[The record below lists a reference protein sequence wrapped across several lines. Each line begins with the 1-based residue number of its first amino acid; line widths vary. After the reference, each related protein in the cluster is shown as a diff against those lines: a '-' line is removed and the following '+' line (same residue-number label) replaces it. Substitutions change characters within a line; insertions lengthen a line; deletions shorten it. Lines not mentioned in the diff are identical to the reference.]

1 MGKKNG
7 VLAACVLASIAGL
20 GFPGAP
26 VQAEGITFSG
36 SSGGSVTVVT
46 SGGSTVISSDGSGSV
61 TITVPITVTISG
73 GTSTGNNDGTTPASG
88 NTLTV
93 DDGSAIDGAIGGSTV
108 TTVEKAMTDSIKAD
122 TVSGNTLTIS
132 DGTVSNVAAGGL
144 SIAAN
149 VTENEAN
156 LSVTDSGTAS
166 VAVMAG
172 GISGTGNANTNTL
185 SISGGSVSEL
195 AAGGVTD
202 YGGASGNKVTMSGG
216 SVNKLAGGAS
226 VGGVTTLSNTLIDDF
241 SSLGS
246 RLDYKGTAGGSTE
259 NNEVT
264 MSGGSATYVWG
275 AYNWNLTGT
284 AGNADVNGNQ
294 VTISDTAVVN
304 GQVVGGEADAGS
316 ADSNAVIIKGGTIN
330 GGASGSGPQGMSVI
344 GANTNVAGSG
354 GANTNNSVTISGGT
368 FGETAVQYGNRI
380 IGAYS
385 QSNQE
390 DISGNSVTISGGTFG
405 QAAGSVNYV
414 YGAYDLGT
422 GSTLSKNSVTIS
434 GGTLDAKGGYDILIG
449 AYVDVDGT
457 SDTASGNSVSLT
469 GGSIGAS
476 GSADT
481 LQIKGAQ
488 VNGAGTV
495 SGNSVDIN
503 GAAIGSSAAK
513 SIDIDGG
520 IVKTGT
526 VSENK
531 VTIESGTLDTSSSSA
546 LRIFGGLAQSS
557 GAATGNEI
565 NITGGTIG
573 ADSGALYLYGGY
585 TPNGDATGNKIDV
598 SSASLNP
605 NAVFTAAFTGAGT
618 ASGNAVSLTGQTGSY
633 ASAGQA
639 ASGAVSGNTATLDGS
654 TVTLVYGGRI
664 QTAGTS
670 SGNKVT
676 LSNKSA
682 TGAAYGGYSPSGDVN
697 ENTVDVESGSFANNA
712 IGGWTNS
719 GNATENIAIVNNSKI
734 GSDTVTT
741 YVFGGYSASGKASGS
756 KVTITNSTLGTK
768 TEVYGGYGTTGSSD
782 NSLSLTN
789 TDAADSVIAGFTS
802 SGDADGNKL
811 AVTNG
816 TFSSG
821 VTGGQTGTGNAA
833 SNEVNMSG
841 SDITGY
847 IYGGN
852 VTTSGNAST
861 NKVTLTGGSTGSRYI
876 YGGYTKKGAASHN
889 TVSITGTDFTNSY
902 RIYGGYAA
910 GLGTTDS
917 STGSTYNTVSITD
930 GDTAGSVTL
939 DGGTSTEI
947 YGGYAYK
954 TAASNNEVTFNAEN
968 AVIRSIYGGEAAGGG
983 DADGNTVNVN
993 SGTLRALLF
1002 AGHAP
1007 SGTANHN
1014 TLNITGGNIQVNS
1027 TVDSGYGKSAAYN
1040 QLNISGGTFGRTND
1054 GASLNVAA
1062 GEAVTDGGTADN
1074 NTLTITGG
1082 TFGRQDYENANYINL
1097 YGGVSHASAEDNY
1110 ASFATNNKVSISN
1123 AVMNSYGDYVLI
1135 AGGYMY
1141 KIAASGTVLGSDSTD
1156 TVSSEASNNS
1166 VEITSGSINDG
1177 AYESAGGDIN
1187 IMGAYTDAGKVT
1199 SNSVTISGGTIGT
1212 AATGVTQ
1219 IIGGYTSSGAATSN
1233 SVTIS
1238 GGTLGNPNTP
1248 MDEESD
1254 FLAGGFTEAGTA
1266 SDNKLTITGGSLLG
1280 NFALYGGYGTTGSTG
1295 NSVTLASSL
1304 NGSEI
1309 IGGYTSSGTASGNTI
1324 DLTGGT
1330 ISTSGIIAGGYT
1342 ADGAATGNTINIK
1355 DNAVLNGTM
1364 SLYGGY
1370 GTTSTGNTIN
1380 VYSKGNVV
1388 GGVDYFQK
1396 LYIAPEASLT
1406 IGNTDTTGN
1415 AASLTVKNGTTVD
1428 AQGALYI
1435 TGDLSADAATVT
1447 AANATIGGSVSAT
1460 NKATVSLGG
1469 SDLKLSTVKVDDSST
1484 LTLNG
1489 GTLTATKLSDAITGG
1504 GKVTLA
1510 GTATLATTADQIFT
1524 DANTTETTA
1533 ASTNTL
1539 TDTAK
1544 NSVIFKAGTLSLNND
1559 YSYAYLTNIQSIMNG
1574 LDDSATSL
1582 IMTGDLVDTTGISD
1596 SISVA
1601 SASVIGSK
1609 VALDTVTAAT
1619 NDQNLVIGG
1628 TAADTNT
1635 TAVSQGFSVAALD
1648 LGSASSVTVTGG
1660 QSLTLG
1666 GSGTTDVISTTSDNA
1681 EVSLTDGS
1689 SLTIGNSTVGADQTL
1704 NVNASVAATD
1714 STVTTNG
1721 QTNIEGTVTL
1731 TNSTIQANTGTLTVA
1746 QDLTTGGTSTITGSV
1761 AVAGDIVATA
1771 AADGTTA
1778 TLNVGTDT
1786 TAAAVSAK
1794 SASLS
1799 GGTLYLDPIWQ
1810 NGGTI
1815 GDGSKAALGSVSD
1828 AKLVV
1833 GNNSTLTLGST
1844 DTSLAEKAFA
1854 DTGLSWGSDGI
1865 LSALYVNSSQS
1876 LSNNSIVVDSA
1887 ASSTSGTEY
1896 GIFTMG
1902 ANSLLMVN
1910 GNAVTST
1917 AALTNVKSVSMDSSA
1932 KLYIDGATS
1941 STTYNILSAAS
1952 GGDVKTDNT
1961 WYADANA
1968 ATKNILTNNQL
1979 LKFIGADGNGTSQ
1992 FSVTAIA
1999 QDASDV
2005 YGKAIIDPT
2014 VVNAA
2019 VAGSGASADFFNNAV
2034 NNQVNTTK
2042 AQQANAINSQ
2052 AAMTE
2057 LGGVQ
2062 HGLYTAN
2069 NLFDS
2074 AVMNHLADLD
2084 QADKDKDIWAH
2095 YIHSKE
2101 DIDGLSLDT
2110 LGGASYKAQYN
2121 GVIVGSDFYTKGNA
2135 VAGAAFTYMDG
2146 SIDGNTATATT
2157 KNDADYYGL
2166 SFYGRLTQGRTNY
2179 LGDISWLH
2187 GKNDLTQY
2195 NSLTELTGSVSS
2207 NAFSAGVR
2215 AEQNFTAGKGLL
2227 TPYIG
2232 LRYAHFDFG
2241 DYTDSIGV
2249 HHDADTA
2256 NIWLLPVGLR
2266 YSLTSQHGSWSL
2278 KPIAEVGYLWTLGDR
2293 DGVETVSLNG
2303 QANAFGFDLADPGT
2317 YYGRLGVEAQKGD
2330 ITYGIGYQY
2339 QKGDSV
2345 RSNTWMAAVRY
2356 KF

>member
-20 GFPGAP
+20 GFPGTP

-46 SGGSTVISSDGSGSV
+46 SDGSTVISSDGSGSV

-93 DDGSAIDGAIGGSTV
+93 DDGSTIDGAIGGSTV

-132 DGTVSNVAAGGL
+132 DGIVSNMAAGGL

-166 VAVMAG
+166 AVVMAG

-202 YGGASGNKVTMSGG
+202 YGAASGNKVTMSGG
-216 SVNKLAGGAS
+216 SVYKLVGGAS

-294 VTISDTAVVN
+294 VTISDAAVVN

-316 ADSNAVIIKGGTIN
+316 ADDNAVIIKGGTFN

-390 DISGNSVTISGGTFG
+390 DISGNSVNISGGTFG

-414 YGAYDLGT
+414 YGAYDWGT
-422 GSTLSKNSVTIS
+422 GSTLSKNTVTIS
-434 GGTLDAKGGYDILIG
+434 GGTLDAKGGYDIILG
-449 AYVDVDGT
+449 AYAKTAGT
-457 SDTASGNSVSLT
+457 GNTLSGNKVSIT
-469 GGSIGAS
+469 GGTVG
-476 GSADT
+476 GSSAADAV
-481 LQIKGAQ
+481 QIKGAQ
-488 VNGAGTV
+488 IGEGNYDGTASENTVDIDGTKVTFGNISSMEVSGGVVNQGTSTGNQVNVKNATLAASSSLNLIGGEVMGTGTAEGNIVTISDSTLGSETGSGIAVLGGFSASGNATGNTITLTNVTADSASNQNIIIRGGYAAGDATDNTVNISGGTYGTHSQAVQIIGGQAATGKATGNIINYSGGTV
-495 SGNSVDIN
+495 SGDMIGGIANANAANDNIINLN
-503 GAAIGSSAAK
+503 GALETTYTLY
-513 SIDIDGG
+513 GG
-520 IVKTGT
+520 IGATAGTGNTLNVKAGDSVVGSIQNFQKLDIAPDASLTVGEADSANENALNVQQIIHYGSTLTKTGAGMLT
-526 VSENK
+526 VNN
-531 VTIESGTLDTSSSSA
+531 TLDTYLGA
-546 LRIFGGLAQSS
+546 YTQEAGTTNLNADLNLANKFDIQAGVLNLKDVTMDDLHAKLAADGLTTTNTDDRLTIAGINGSLMNTKGS
-557 GAATGNEI
+557 LVTAEGTIVNAG
-565 NITGGTIG
+565 NITVKAGSFID
-573 ADSGALYLYGGY
+573 AQGALNIRGDLSAEASTVTANNATVGGS
-585 TPNGDATGNKIDV
+585 V
-598 SSASLNP
+598 SSTN
-605 NAVFTAAFTGAGT
+605 
-618 ASGNAVSLTGQTGSY
+618 
-633 ASAGQA
+633 
-639 ASGAVSGNTATLDGS
+639 GS
-654 TVTLVYGGRI
+654 TVTLGGS
-664 QTAGTS
+664 A
-670 SGNKVT
+670 
-676 LSNKSA
+676 LSL
-682 TGAAYGGYSPSGDVN
+682 
-697 ENTVDVESGSFANNA
+697 
-712 IGGWTNS
+712 
-719 GNATENIAIVNNSKI
+719 
-734 GSDTVTT
+734 
-741 YVFGGYSASGKASGS
+741 S
-756 KVTITNSTLGTK
+756 KVN
-768 TEVYGGYGTTGSSD
+768 VDTG
-782 NSLSLTN
+782 
-789 TDAADSVIAGFTS
+789 
-802 SGDADGNKL
+802 
-811 AVTNG
+811 
-816 TFSSG
+816 
-821 VTGGQTGTGNAA
+821 
-833 SNEVNMSG
+833 
-841 SDITGY
+841 
-847 IYGGN
+847 
-852 VTTSGNAST
+852 
-861 NKVTLTGGSTGSRYI
+861 
-876 YGGYTKKGAASHN
+876 
-889 TVSITGTDFTNSY
+889 
-902 RIYGGYAA
+902 
-910 GLGTTDS
+910 
-917 STGSTYNTVSITD
+917 
-930 GDTAGSVTL
+930 
-939 DGGTSTEI
+939 
-947 YGGYAYK
+947 
-954 TAASNNEVTFNAEN
+954 
-968 AVIRSIYGGEAAGGG
+968 
-983 DADGNTVNVN
+983 
-993 SGTLRALLF
+993 
-1002 AGHAP
+1002 
-1007 SGTANHN
+1007 
-1014 TLNITGGNIQVNS
+1014 
-1027 TVDSGYGKSAAYN
+1027 
-1040 QLNISGGTFGRTND
+1040 
-1054 GASLNVAA
+1054 
-1062 GEAVTDGGTADN
+1062 
-1074 NTLTITGG
+1074 
-1082 TFGRQDYENANYINL
+1082 
-1097 YGGVSHASAEDNY
+1097 
-1110 ASFATNNKVSISN
+1110 
-1123 AVMNSYGDYVLI
+1123 
-1135 AGGYMY
+1135 
-1141 KIAASGTVLGSDSTD
+1141 
-1156 TVSSEASNNS
+1156 
-1166 VEITSGSINDG
+1166 
-1177 AYESAGGDIN
+1177 
-1187 IMGAYTDAGKVT
+1187 
-1199 SNSVTISGGTIGT
+1199 
-1212 AATGVTQ
+1212 
-1219 IIGGYTSSGAATSN
+1219 
-1233 SVTIS
+1233 
-1238 GGTLGNPNTP
+1238 
-1248 MDEESD
+1248 
-1254 FLAGGFTEAGTA
+1254 
-1266 SDNKLTITGGSLLG
+1266 
-1280 NFALYGGYGTTGSTG
+1280 
-1295 NSVTLASSL
+1295 
-1304 NGSEI
+1304 
-1309 IGGYTSSGTASGNTI
+1309 
-1324 DLTGGT
+1324 
-1330 ISTSGIIAGGYT
+1330 
-1342 ADGAATGNTINIK
+1342 
-1355 DNAVLNGTM
+1355 
-1364 SLYGGY
+1364 
-1370 GTTSTGNTIN
+1370 
-1380 VYSKGNVV
+1380 
-1388 GGVDYFQK
+1388 
-1396 LYIAPEASLT
+1396 
-1406 IGNTDTTGN
+1406 
-1415 AASLTVKNGTTVD
+1415 
-1428 AQGALYI
+1428 
-1435 TGDLSADAATVT
+1435 
-1447 AANATIGGSVSAT
+1447 
-1460 NKATVSLGG
+1460 
-1469 SDLKLSTVKVDDSST
+1469 ST

-1489 GTLTATKLSDAITGG
+1489 GTLTAAKLSDAVTGG
-1504 GKVTLA
+1504 GKVTLD

-1524 DANTTETTA
+1524 DANTTETMA
-1533 ASTNTL
+1533 DSTNTL

-1559 YSYAYLTNIQSIMNG
+1559 YSYTYLTNIQGVMDTLENST
-1574 LDDSATSL
+1574 TSL
-1582 IMTGDLVDTTGISD
+1582 LMTGNLVDTTGISNT
-1596 SISVA
+1596 ISVA
-1601 SASVIGSK
+1601 NASASGSN

-1681 EVSLTDGS
+1681 EVSWTDGS
-1689 SLTIGNSTVGADQTL
+1689 NLPIGNSTVGADQTL

-1771 AADGTTA
+1771 ADDGTTA

-1794 SASLS
+1794 SASLA
-1799 GGTLYLDPIWQ
+1799 GGTLYLDPVWQ
-1810 NGGTI
+1810 NGDTI

-1844 DTSLAEKAFA
+1844 VTSLAEKAFA

-1910 GNAVTST
+1910 GSAVTST

-1941 STTYNILSAAS
+1941 NTTYNILSAAS

-2005 YGKAIIDPT
+2005 YGKAIIDPN

-2019 VAGSGASADFFNNAV
+2019 MAGSGASADFFNNAV
-2034 NNQVNTTK
+2034 NNQVNTTT

-2074 AVMNHLADLD
+2074 AVMNHLADLE

-2101 DIDGLSLDT
+2101 DIDGLALAT

-2135 VAGAAFTYMDG
+2135 VAGAAFTYIDG
-2146 SIDGNTATATT
+2146 SLDGNTSTATT

-2166 SFYGRLTQGRTNY
+2166 SLYGRLTHGRTNY

-2195 NSLTELTGSVSS
+2195 NSLKELTGSVSS

-2227 TPYIG
+2227 TPYVG
-2232 LRYAHFDFG
+2232 LRYAHLDFG

-2266 YSLTSQHGSWSL
+2266 YSLTSQHGNWTI
-2278 KPIAEVGYLWTLGDR
+2278 KPIAEAGYLWTLGDR
-2293 DGVETVSLNG
+2293 DGTETVSLDG
-2303 QANAFGFDLADPGT
+2303 QASAFGFDLADSGT

-2330 ITYGIGYQY
+2330 ITYSIGYQY